1 MVFIIGLD
9 TGGGMV
15 KSFLIIT
22 CCIITSSVFAA
33 DVGNIGTTNSN
44 LIGLSF
50 VQNQFEDIK
59 SQVYALNPLLV
70 TAVSSQ
76 PESEQLAIFRGYL
89 AEMAFNIY
97 LSQYKEDIQNNGMR
111 QNRTVRT
118 LHKTTQNDTTT
129 LTADLFWLDRGAL
142 DTNECKTDGMISCK
156 YPDGFAE
163 YSISYIE
170 RISNDNPGH
179 WTKELNIDQDIP
191 DENKSISVMI
201 ALSSNQTSADN
212 KTDKYAYYAD
222 IFLNITEQVENYDE
236 KQLYRNTRADDIRN
250 GNYTINTT
258 DTGQITSITGDS
270 NYVSQDVLL
279 KGLEYFDSISAK

>member
-1 MVFIIGLD
+1 
-9 TGGGMV
+9 MV
-15 KSFLIIT
+15 KSVLIII

-59 SQVYALNPLLV
+59 SQVYAMNPSLV
-70 TAVSSQ
+70 NAVSSQ

-89 AEMAFNIY
+89 AEMVFNIY
-97 LSQYKEDIQNNGMR
+97 LSQYKEDIQNNGKR

-118 LHKTTQNDTTT
+118 LHKTSQNDTII
-129 LTADLFWLDRGAL
+129 LKMDLFWLDRGAL
-142 DTNECKTDGMISCK
+142 DTNECKTENMISCV
-156 YPDGFAE
+156 YPDGFIE

-170 RISNDNPGH
+170 RVSNDNPGH
-179 WTKELNIDQDIP
+179 WTKELFIEQDMP

-201 ALSSNQTSADN
+201 TLSSNQRSADN
-212 KTDKYAYYAD
+212 GTDKYAYYAD
-222 IFLNITEQVENYDE
+222 IFLNTIEQVENYDE
-236 KQLYRNTRADDIRN
+236 KQLYRNTRANDIRN

-258 DTGQITSITGDS
+258 DTGRIISVKGDS
-270 NYVSQDVLL
+270 NYVSQDVLI
-279 KGLEYFDSISAK
+279 KGLEYFDSISISAK